1 MSPRPSPGDPRRDS
15 GLAAFVFAAG
25 AILVLVA
32 FIYSVVRSWSS
43 FDPLAMAVLV
53 GVGLVLVVIY
63 DRLGLILKELRAIVD
78 LLERYTDRR

>member
-1 MSPRPSPGDPRRDS
+1 MTQPPSRAPRRES

-25 AILVLVA
+25 AILVMVA
-32 FIYSVVRSWSS
+32 FIYSVARSWSS

-78 LLERYTDRR
+78 VLEQKSDRS